1 VFLLSYFLVLTLNTM
16 TLPILESASRART
29 GTTTEGG
36 IQPLARSLCGQ
47 MDPDYKALFDK
58 VVKAKAYLPGPKAR
72 DSTRKVKVTFTMTM
86 HLIKLCIE
94 NPSSMDE
101 MKETHRGD
109 GAAYWE
115 WLKDQPVSR
124 AVVGE
129 DGDVTRIRHLF
140 PVTKHGRK
148 EHELNIPRGT
158 VGGWLKKYTHLVNQ
172 APAPPTVKTP
182 TRGSAIPVDKTPCSE
197 LRRRIADL
205 QGELQ
210 RQDVK
215 HRKEI
220 ADLTETHG
228 GFRDKLGR
236 RDPDRDEERDDSE
249 LKKAREESAKWKRK
263 REESVTRLQ
272 RAEEERNE
280 AEHKAYN
287 LEVDVEEKGAE
298 TAKLQKSQGRLLK
311 DLKSKEEETEA
322 QKSGSTRSSRVRPP
336 RSWRRSRRRGTK
348 PCPQPSNCRRS
359 CSRTYHCTYAKP
371 RQNEF
376 ATPKRTVDELEK
388 EPLCGLGQYGAN
400 KRQKA
405 ASPLPEVDLSDA
417 PLT

>member
-1 VFLLSYFLVLTLNTM
+1 VFLSYYFLVLTLNTM
-16 TLPILESASRART
+16 TLPTLDSASRART

-36 IQPLARSLCGQ
+36 VQPLARSLCGQ
-47 MDPDYKALFDK
+47 MDPDFKALFDK
-58 VVKAKAYLPGPKAR
+58 VVKAKAGLPGPKAR
-72 DSTRKVKVTFTMTM
+72 DYTRKVKVVFTMTV
-86 HLIKLCIE
+86 HLVKFCIE
-94 NPSSMDE
+94 SPPSMDE

-115 WLKDQPVSR
+115 WLKDQAVRR
-124 AVVGE
+124 ALVGE

-148 EHELNIPRGT
+148 EHELNTPRGT
-158 VGGWLKKYTHLVNQ
+158 MGDWLKKYMHLVNQ
-172 APAPPTVKTP
+172 APAPTVKTP
-182 TRGSAIPVDKTPCSE
+182 TRGSATPVDKTPGSE

-220 ADLTETHG
+220 ADLKETHG
-228 GFRDKLGR
+228 GLDR
-236 RDPDRDEERDDSE
+236 RDPDRGDDSE
-249 LKKAREESAKWKRK
+249 LKKAPEESAKWKRK
-263 REESVTRLQ
+263 HEESITRLQ

-287 LEVDVEEKGAE
+287 LEVDVEEKDAE
-298 TAKLQKSQGRLLK
+298 IATLKKSKERLLK
-311 DLKSKEEETEA
+311 DLKSKEEEIEA
-322 QKSGSTRSSRVRPP
+322 QKK
-336 RSWRRSRRRGTK
+336 WIHEN
-348 PCPQPSNCRRS
+348 QPSEAAQKLEEVKKERDDAVS
-359 CSRTYHCTYAKP
+359 AAQQLQEELLTYHYIYAKP
-371 RQNEF
+371 RQNEL
-376 ATPKRTVDELEK
+376 ATPKQTVDELEK

-405 ASPLPEVDLSDA
+405 ASPLPEVDFSDA
-417 PLT
+417 PFT